1 MAMQT
6 DVKASAALTS
16 TGNFQDQN
24 TNNLGRVRVKAI
36 YLIPTGTAGS
46 VTLKDGGSGGK
57 TVVVINTVASATQPT
72 QLLIPGQGL
81 LFETDVHG
89 TVSNVESVVLFYG

>member
-1 MAMQT
+1 MQT
-6 DVKASAALTS
+6 DVKASVALTS

-24 TNNLGRVRVKAI
+24 TNNLGRVRVKALYI
-36 YLIPTGTAGS
+36 IPTGTAGS
-46 VTLKDGGSGGK
+46 VTLKNGGSGGS

-89 TVSNVESVVLFYG
+89 TLSNVTSVVLFYG

>member
-6 DVKASAALTS
+6 DVKASVALTS

-46 VTLKDGGSGGK
+46 VTLKDGGSGGT

-89 TVSNVESVVLFYG
+89 TVSNGASVVLFYG

>member
-46 VTLKDGGSGGK
+46 VTLKDGGSGGT

>member
-36 YLIPTGTAGS
+36 YIVPTATAGS
-46 VTLKDGGSGGK
+46 VTLKDGGSGGA
-57 TVVVINTVASATQPT
+57 TVAVINTVASATQPT

-81 LFETDVHG
+81 LFETSVHG
-89 TVSNVESVVLFYG
+89 TLSNVGSVVVFYG

>member
-6 DVKASAALTS
+6 DVKASAARTT

-24 TNNLGRVRVKAI
+24 SNNLGRVRVKAI
-36 YLIPTGTAGS
+36 YIIPSATAGS
-46 VTLKDGGSGGK
+46 VTLKDGGSGGT
-57 TVVVINTVASATQPT
+57 TVIVVNTVASATQPT
-72 QLLIPGQGL
+72 YMLFPGQGL

-89 TVSNVESVVLFYG
+89 TLSNVDSAVVIYG

>member
-6 DVKASAALTS
+6 DVKASVALTS
-16 TGNFQDQN
+16 TGNFKDQN

-46 VTLKDGGSGGK
+46 VTLKDGGSGGT

-89 TVSNVESVVLFYG
+89 TVSNVASVVLFYG

>member
-16 TGNFQDQN
+16 TGDFQDQN

-36 YLIPTGTAGS
+36 YIVPTATAGS
-46 VTLKDGGSGGK
+46 VTLKDGGSGGA
-57 TVVVINTVASATQPT
+57 TVVVINTVASATQPAYM
-72 QLLIPGQGL
+72 LMPGQGL
-81 LFETDVHG
+81 LFETSVYG
-89 TVSNVESVVLFYG
+89 TLSNVGSVIVLYG

>member
-36 YLIPTGTAGS
+36 YIVPTGTAGS
-46 VTLKDGGSGGK
+46 VTLKDGGSGGS

-72 QLLIPGQGL
+72 SLLMPGEGL
-81 LFETDVHG
+81 LFKTSVHG
-89 TVSNVESVVLFYG
+89 TLSNVGSVVLFYG

>member
-16 TGNFQDQN
+16 TGDVKDQN
-24 TNNLGRVRVKAI
+24 TNNLGRVRVKSI
-36 YLIPTGTAGS
+36 YIVPTGTAGS
-46 VTLKDGGSGGK
+46 VTLKDGGSGGS

-81 LFETDVHG
+81 LFETSVHATLADVG
-89 TVSNVESVVLFYG
+89 SMVIFYG

>member
-1 MAMQT
+1 MQT

-16 TGNFQDQN
+16 TGDFKDQN

-36 YLIPTGTAGS
+36 YIVPTATAGS
-46 VTLKDGGSGGK
+46 VTLKDGGSSGA

-72 QLLIPGQGL
+72 YMLMPGQGL
-81 LFETDVHG
+81 LFETSVYG
-89 TVSNVESVVLFYG
+89 TLSNVGSVIVLYG

>member
-16 TGNFQDQN
+16 TGDFKDQN

-36 YLIPTGTAGS
+36 YIVPTATAGS
-46 VTLKDGGSGGK
+46 VTLKDGGSGGA

-72 QLLIPGQGL
+72 YMLMPGQGL
-81 LFETDVHG
+81 LFETSVYG
-89 TVSNVESVVLFYG
+89 TLSNVGSVIVLYG